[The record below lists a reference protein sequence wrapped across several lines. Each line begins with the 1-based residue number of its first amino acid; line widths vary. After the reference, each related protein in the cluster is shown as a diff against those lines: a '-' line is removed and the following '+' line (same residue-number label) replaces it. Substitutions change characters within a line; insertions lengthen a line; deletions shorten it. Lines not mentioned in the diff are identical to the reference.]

1 MAIKISE
8 AEAEQQKIL
17 AMQKGLFDLGRAA
30 QQNQEKINI
39 DTHKIG
45 SRFVSGP
52 SIEMHSTFFPMN
64 INRPTII
71 WCICKYR

>member
-39 DTHKIG
+39 DANK
-45 SRFVSGP
+45 
-52 SIEMHSTFFPMN
+52 
-64 INRPTII
+64 
-71 WCICKYR
+71 K